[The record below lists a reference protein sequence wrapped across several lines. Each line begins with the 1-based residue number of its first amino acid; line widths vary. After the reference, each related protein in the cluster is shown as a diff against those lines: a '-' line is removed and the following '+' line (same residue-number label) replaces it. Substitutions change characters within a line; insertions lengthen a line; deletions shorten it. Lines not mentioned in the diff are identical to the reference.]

1 MKTFEQRFLNMLM
14 KRGKYIKAERLYMD
28 IIILLKESGI
38 QNVYKYVRKAIYNMT
53 PIMGVQVKKIK
64 GAELI
69 KPIFLNPQKAEK
81 YAMQWLLKV
90 VERKKLS
97 GFANK
102 VVEELKN
109 AYNNKGAI
117 MKEKWELYKQVR
129 YATTFCRK
137 TRRKPR
143 TRRMR
148 LRMLFR
154 RKKWLKFGKF

>member
-14 KRGKYIKAERLYMD
+14 KKGKYIKAERLYMD
-28 IIILLKESGI
+28 IIITLKESGI
-38 QNVYKYVRKAIYNMT
+38 KNVYKYVRKAIYNMT
-53 PIMGVQVKKIK
+53 PIMGVRVKKIK

-69 KPIFLNPQKAEK
+69 KPVFLNAQKAEK
-81 YAMQWLLKV
+81 YAIKWLLKV

-97 GFANK
+97 NFANK
-102 VVEELKN
+102 IVEELKN

-137 TRRKPR
+137 TRRKPI

-148 LRMLFR
+148 MRLLFK